1 MIFGSNY
8 SKFIYIFWQRYKYLS
23 FYEHFCTNHRA
34 KSYICTIMDKVAIV
48 ILNWN
53 GEKFLRKY
61 MPALVA
67 NTPAALPSEGGQGKV
82 SIIVADNC
90 SSDNSLA
97 FLKENYPH
105 IRTIVLDS
113 NYGFTGGYNRALKQ
127 VEAEYFI
134 LLNSDILVPDNWLE
148 PLISFMDSHPQ
159 AGICQPKMLSE
170 GRHQQLCIE
179 ATGKEDLTGLFKA
192 HISGG
197 LRDNSGREG
206 DMERCERNLS
216 GRKDNLSGRKYE
228 TFEYAGACGG
238 FIDILGFPFCRGRVL
253 STVEE
258 DMGQYDTPAQCFWAS
273 GACMV
278 VKSSVWKEVGGL
290 DEGFFA
296 HMEEIDMCWR
306 AQLAGHQVWTVPQSH
321 VFHVGGGTLPN
332 NSPRKLFLNYRN
344 NLLMLYK
351 NLPTTEGWDAFGG
364 KWSNRK
370 RFIFTR
376 MCVDGLT
383 GIAYL
388 LQGKWSFFTS
398 VIKAHKAFR
407 AMKKE
412 TAVTLPD
419 NRRFPV
425 FGISTKSLILEKLM
439 GRNIEI

>member
-23 FYEHFCTNHRA
+23 FFEHFYTNHRA

-61 MPALVA
+61 LPALVA
-67 NTPAALPSEGGQGKV
+67 NTPASLPSASGWGNV

-97 FLKENYPH
+97 FLKENYPQ

-113 NYGFTGGYNRALKQ
+113 NYGFTGGYNRALQQ

-148 PLISFMDSHPQ
+148 PLISFMDTHPL

-170 GRHQQLCIE
+170 GRHQQLCME

-192 HISGG
+192 GQCG
-197 LRDNSGREG
+197 EEG
-206 DMERCERNLS
+206 NLS
-216 GRKDNLSGRKYE
+216 GGKYE

-238 FIDILGFPFCRGRVL
+238 YIDILGFPFCRGRVL

-258 DMGQYDTPAQCFWAS
+258 DKGQYDNAVQCFWAS
-273 GACMV
+273 GACMAV
-278 VKSSVWKEVGGL
+278 RSSVWRELGGL

-296 HMEEIDMCWR
+296 HMEEIDFCWR
-306 AQLAGHQVWTVPQSH
+306 AQLSGHQVWAVPQSH

-332 NSPRKLFLNYRN
+332 NSPRKLFFNYRN

-351 NLPTTEGWDAFGG
+351 NLPTTEGWEAFGG
-364 KWSNRK
+364 KWGNRSL
-370 RFIFTR
+370 FIFIR

-398 VIKAHKAFR
+398 VIKAHRAFR

-412 TAVTLPD
+412 TAVTLED
-419 NRRFPV
+419 NRRSAP
-425 FGISTKSLILEKLM
+425 FGISTKSLILEKLL
-439 GRNIEI
+439 GRNIQF

>member
-1 MIFGSNY
+1 
-8 SKFIYIFWQRYKYLS
+8 
-23 FYEHFCTNHRA
+23 
-34 KSYICTIMDKVAIV
+34 MDKVAIV

-53 GEKFLRKY
+53 GEKFLKKY

-67 NTPAALPSEGGQGKV
+67 NTPASVPSEGGSRNV
-82 SIIVADNC
+82 SIIMADN
-90 SSDNSLA
+90 SSTDNSLA

-127 VEAEYFI
+127 VEAEYYI
-134 LLNSDILVPDNWLE
+134 LLNSDILVPGNWLE
-148 PLISFMDSHPQ
+148 PLISFMDSNPE

-170 GRHQQLCIE
+170 GWHQQLCIE
-179 ATGKEDLTGLFKA
+179 ATGKEDQLGQFKTDL
-192 HISGG
+192 SGG
-197 LRDNSGREG
+197 
-206 DMERCERNLS
+206 
-216 GRKDNLSGRKYE
+216 KYE

-238 FIDILGFPFCRGRVL
+238 HIDVLGFPFCRGRVL
-253 STVEE
+253 SNVEE
-258 DMGQYDTPAQCFWAS
+258 DKGQYDTAAQCFWAS

-278 VKSSVWKEVGGL
+278 VRSSVWNELGGL
-290 DEGFFA
+290 DESFFA
-296 HMEEIDMCWR
+296 HMEEIDFCWR
-306 AQLAGHQVWTVPQSH
+306 AQLAGYQVWAIPQSH

-364 KWSNRK
+364 KWGNRNL
-370 RFIFTR
+370 FIFIR

-398 VIKAHKAFR
+398 VIKAHRAFR
-407 AMKKE
+407 TMKKE
-412 TAVTLPD
+412 TAVTLMD
-419 NRRFPV
+419 NRRSSP
-425 FGISTKSLILEKLM
+425 FGISTKSLIMEKLL
-439 GRNIEI
+439 GRDIQF

>member
-1 MIFGSNY
+1 
-8 SKFIYIFWQRYKYLS
+8 
-23 FYEHFCTNHRA
+23 
-34 KSYICTIMDKVAIV
+34 MDKVAIV

-67 NTPAALPSEGGQGKV
+67 NTPASILSGDREGNV

-90 SSDNSLA
+90 SSDNSLEY
-97 FLKENYPH
+97 LKENWPQ
-105 IRTIVLDS
+105 IRTIVLNS

-148 PLISFMDSHPQ
+148 PLVSFMDSHPKT
-159 AGICQPKMLSE
+159 GICQPKMLTE

-192 HISGG
+192 
-197 LRDNSGREG
+197 D
-206 DMERCERNLS
+206 
-216 GRKDNLSGRKYE
+216 LSGRKYE

-238 FIDILGFPFCRGRVL
+238 YIDILGFPFCRGRVM
-253 STVEE
+253 SSVEE
-258 DMGQYDTPAQCFWAS
+258 DKGQYDTPAQCFWAS

-278 VKSSVWKEVGGL
+278 VRSSVWKELDGL
-290 DEGFFA
+290 DESFFA

-306 AQLAGHQVWTVPQSH
+306 AQLAGHQVWAVPQSH

-332 NSPRKLFLNYRN
+332 NSPRKLFFNYRN

-351 NLPTTEGWDAFGG
+351 NLPVNEGWNAFGG
-364 KWSNRK
+364 KWGNRN
-370 RFIFTR
+370 RFIFIR

-412 TAVTLPD
+412 TAVTLED

-425 FGISTKSLILEKLM
+425 FGISTKSLILEKLL

>member
-1 MIFGSNY
+1 MIFGFNY
-8 SKFIYIFWQRYKYLS
+8 SEFIYIFRQRYKYLS

-34 KSYICTIMDKVAIV
+34 KSYICIIMDKVAIV

-61 MPALVA
+61 LPALAA
-67 NTPAALPSEGGQGKV
+67 NTPASLPSENGDGNV
-82 SIIVADNC
+82 SIIVTDNC

-97 FLKENYPH
+97 YLKENWPH
-105 IRTIVLDS
+105 IRTIVLNS
-113 NYGFTGGYNRALKQ
+113 NYGFTGGYNRALKE

-134 LLNSDILVPDNWLE
+134 LLNSDILVPQNWLE
-148 PLISFMDSHPQ
+148 PLVSFMDSNPQ

-170 GRHQQLCIE
+170 GWHQQLSIE
-179 ATGKEDLTGLFKA
+179 ATGKEDLMGVFKA
-192 HISGG
+192 
-197 LRDNSGREG
+197 D
-206 DMERCERNLS
+206 
-216 GRKDNLSGRKYE
+216 LSGRKYE

-238 FIDILGFPFCRGRVL
+238 YIDVLGFPFCRGRVL
-253 STVEE
+253 SNVEE

-278 VKSSVWKEVGGL
+278 IRSKVWKELGGL
-290 DEGFFA
+290 DESFFA
-296 HMEEIDMCWR
+296 HMEEIDLCWR
-306 AQLAGHQVWTVPQSH
+306 AQLAGHQVWAVPQSH

-332 NSPRKLFLNYRN
+332 NSPRKLLLNYRN

-364 KWSNRK
+364 KWGNRNL
-370 RFIFTR
+370 FIFIR

-383 GIAYL
+383 AIAYL

-398 VIKAHKAFR
+398 VIKAHKSFR

-425 FGISTKSLILEKLM
+425 FGISTKSLIMEKLL

>member
-1 MIFGSNY
+1 
-8 SKFIYIFWQRYKYLS
+8 
-23 FYEHFCTNHRA
+23 
-34 KSYICTIMDKVAIV
+34 MDKVAIV

-53 GEKFLRKY
+53 GEKFLKKY

-67 NTPAALPSEGGQGKV
+67 NTPASLPSANGGANI
-82 SIIVADNC
+82 SIIIADNC

-97 FLKENYPH
+97 FLKENYPC

-113 NYGFTGGYNRALKQ
+113 NYGFTGGYNRALKE

-134 LLNSDILVPDNWLE
+134 LLNSDILVPQNWLE
-148 PLISFMDSHPQ
+148 PLISFMDSNPQ
-159 AGICQPKMLSE
+159 VGICQPKMLSE
-170 GRHQQLCIE
+170 GWHQQLSIE
-179 ATGKEDLTGLFKA
+179 ATGKEDLMGVFKA
-192 HISGG
+192 
-197 LRDNSGREG
+197 D
-206 DMERCERNLS
+206 
-216 GRKDNLSGRKYE
+216 LSGRKYE

-238 FIDILGFPFCRGRVL
+238 YIDMLGFPFCRGRVL

-258 DMGQYDTPAQCFWAS
+258 DMGQYNTAVQCFWAS

-278 VKSSVWKEVGGL
+278 VRSSVWRELGGL

-296 HMEEIDMCWR
+296 HMEEIDFCWR
-306 AQLAGHQVWTVPQSH
+306 AQLAGHQVWAVPQSH

-332 NSPRKLFLNYRN
+332 NSPRKLFFNYRN

-351 NLPTTEGWDAFGG
+351 NLPTTEGWNAFGR
-364 KWSNRK
+364 KWGNRNL
-370 RFIFTR
+370 FIFIR

-383 GIAYL
+383 AFAYL

-407 AMKKE
+407 TMKKE

-425 FGISTKSLILEKLM
+425 FGISTKSLILEKLL